1 MLDAKTKSIYLLI
14 MLLGVV
20 SMMGDIVYE
29 GGRGV
34 VPDYLQFLGASAF
47 VVGLVYGLGDFIGY
61 GVRLLSGYLVD
72 EKRAYWGFMFIGYGL
87 IVAIPLL
94 SIANVWSVAVLLI
107 ILERLGKAIRAPA
120 RDTIVSVVSKGV
132 GVGKAFGLH
141 ELFDQI
147 GAVIGPLLVSTIMFM
162 TANNYSLSFGL
173 LFIPYFILIALL
185 FYMFT
190 RLRGKVGEA
199 VANRSKRAEV
209 IPKGFYFYIF
219 AVAANVLGL
228 VHVSLILYKA
238 SLILNPSGLQWIVP
252 LLFTLV
258 QLVDAP
264 SALLSGL
271 LFDRLGLKVLLLPFT
286 VSVIPS
292 IFVYY
297 DSNLISLVVASA
309 VYGVV
314 LGMQESI
321 YRAAVVHFAPP
332 SVRGTAYGIFNTIYG
347 VGILVSGVVFGF
359 FIDAQIILPLVLAY
373 VVAMQIIAIILLLR
387 SAKLIDVNQKTFPI
401 VHSPP

>member
-1 MLDAKTKSIYLLI
+1 MI

-20 SMMGDIVYE
+20 SMMGDVVYE

-34 VPDYLQFLGASAF
+34 IPDYLQFLGASAF
-47 VVGLVYGLGDFIGY
+47 IVGLVYGLGDFIGY

-72 EKRAYWGFMFIGYGL
+72 EKRVYWGFMFIGYGL
-87 IVAIPLL
+87 VVAIPLL
-94 SIANVWSVAVLLI
+94 SIANVWSVAVFLI

-147 GAVIGPLLVSTIMFM
+147 GAVIGPLLVSTIMFV
-162 TANNYSLSFGL
+162 TVNNYSLTFGL
-173 LFIPYFILIALL
+173 LFIPYSILIIVL

-190 RLRGKVGEA
+190 RLKGKVAEE
-199 VANRSKRAEV
+199 VASRSKRTGS
-209 IPKGFYFYIF
+209 ISRGFYFYIF
-219 AVAANVLGL
+219 AVAINVLGL

-238 SLILNPSGLQWIVP
+238 SLILNPVGLQWIVP

-264 SALLSGL
+264 SALLSGI
-271 LFDRLGLKVLLLPFT
+271 LFDRLGIKVLLLPFI
-286 VSVIPS
+286 VSIIPS

-297 DSNLISLVVASA
+297 NTDIVSLVVASA

-332 SVRGTAYGIFNTIYG
+332 SIRGTAYGVFNTIYG
-347 VGILVSGVVFGF
+347 AGVLASGIIFGF
-359 FIDAQIILPLVLAY
+359 FIDASIAFPLVIGYAIM
-373 VVAMQIIAIILLLR
+373 MQAVAIILLLK
-387 SAKLIDVNQKTFPI
+387 SKAI
-401 VHSPP
+401 